1 MKTLSKST
9 LVWLIAFSI
18 SSQSCKI
25 TEALEPDDD
34 NTDNQTNSV
43 LYKTGWL
50 GNDNLADTPN
60 NIRFGFASST
70 NLPSSFDNSKLMPP
84 VKNQGQYG
92 TCVSWATGYYT
103 KTATEGISFNYG
115 ATELANE
122 KNQISAK
129 DLFTSL
135 PEGNSKGDKCDGSSY
150 IINFEMLQ
158 KRGAATLD
166 IVPYTGLGDC
176 SSSSIQSSWTKSAE
190 NHKIKNYRTIES
202 SVVAIK
208 QQIVNRVPVV
218 MGAKLSDSFMSW
230 NSDNVL
236 SANTT
241 YNNTGQHSYHAL
253 TIVGYDN
260 NKGLN
265 GAFKIIN
272 SWGTG
277 WGSKGFI
284 WIDYN
289 FFINSFLQR
298 DQAGNGVL
306 MVMSDGASKPTGD
319 PTPPPPTSEVDQ
331 VSGIELVSW
340 VEEDYSTATETKTPS
355 SRSVVFDIYNDGEF
369 TATPVNPWKAY
380 YLYYNS
386 KNANDYGIIFNY
398 NFTTKNLAPNKYNC
412 TSGSSCDFNLSI
424 PSWSSF
430 SEELFGSAEGVLVKY
445 TMPSNLTGSYYI
457 VLVVD
462 AEDVF
467 QEYDEDDNFF
477 YTTDDPIIFR
487 NGEGG
492 KISFKNSGKEF
503 SFKNTLSKNS
513 PKEQKKQFYSTIT
526 PERLNE
532 YSPEEIGEFIVQKKK
547 SGELDR
553 KIKDYENGQKT
564 NISIEPYFKK

>member
-34 NTDNQTNSV
+34 DTDSQTNSA

-50 GNDNLADTPN
+50 GNDNLAETPN

-135 PEGNSKGDKCDGSSY
+135 PEGNSKGVKCDGSSY

-241 YNNTGQHSYHAL
+241 PL
-253 TIVGYDN
+253 TI
-260 NKGLN
+260 
-265 GAFKIIN
+265 I
-272 SWGTG
+272 
-277 WGSKGFI
+277 
-284 WIDYN
+284 
-289 FFINSFLQR
+289 
-298 DQAGNGVL
+298 
-306 MVMSDGASKPTGD
+306 
-319 PTPPPPTSEVDQ
+319 Q
-331 VSGIELVSW
+331 VSI
-340 VEEDYSTATETKTPS
+340 
-355 SRSVVFDIYNDGEF
+355 RSM
-369 TATPVNPWKAY
+369 
-380 YLYYNS
+380 LLQS
-386 KNANDYGIIFNY
+386 
-398 NFTTKNLAPNKYNC
+398 
-412 TSGSSCDFNLSI
+412 
-424 PSWSSF
+424 
-430 SEELFGSAEGVLVKY
+430 
-445 TMPSNLTGSYYI
+445 
-457 VLVVD
+457 
-462 AEDVF
+462 
-467 QEYDEDDNFF
+467 
-477 YTTDDPIIFR
+477 
-487 NGEGG
+487 
-492 KISFKNSGKEF
+492 
-503 SFKNTLSKNS
+503 
-513 PKEQKKQFYSTIT
+513 
-526 PERLNE
+526 
-532 YSPEEIGEFIVQKKK
+532 
-547 SGELDR
+547 
-553 KIKDYENGQKT
+553 
-564 NISIEPYFKK
+564 

>member
-34 NTDNQTNSV
+34 DTDNQTNSA

-166 IVPYTGLGDC
+166 VVPYTGLGDC

-265 GAFKIIN
+265 GAFKVIN

-319 PTPPPPTSEVDQ
+319 PTPPPPPTEVDQ

-412 TSGSSCDFNLSI
+412 TSGSSCHFNLSI

-492 KISFKNSGKEF
+492 RISFKSTGKEF
-503 SFKNTLSKNS
+503 SFKNTISKNS
-513 PKEQKKQFYSTIT
+513 PKEQKKQFYTTIT

-547 SGELDR
+547 SGELER

>member
-1 MKTLSKST
+1 MKTLSIST
-9 LVWLIAFSI
+9 IFYLLVLGIT
-18 SSQSCKI
+18 SQSCKI

-34 NTDNQTNSV
+34 DTGNETSSA

-50 GNDNLADTPN
+50 GNDNLAETPN

-70 NLPSSFDNSKLMPP
+70 TLPSSFDNSKLMPP
-84 VKNQGQYG
+84 VKSQGQYG
-92 TCVSWATGYYT
+92 TCVSWATGYYA

-115 ATELANE
+115 TAELANE

-150 IINFEMLQ
+150 IVNFEMLQ

-166 IVPYTGLGDC
+166 VVPYTNLGDC
-176 SSSSIQSSWTKSAE
+176 SSSAIQTSWTKSAE

-208 QQIVNRVPVV
+208 QQIANRVPVV
-218 MGAKLSDSFMSW
+218 MGAKLSDNFMSW

-236 SANTT
+236 SSNTT
-241 YNNTGQHSYHAL
+241 FNNTGQHTYHAL

-289 FFINSFLQR
+289 FLINTFLQR
-298 DQAGNGVL
+298 DQNGNGVL
-306 MVMSDGASKPTGD
+306 MVMSDGASKPNGD
-319 PTPPPPTSEVDQ
+319 PTPPPPTEVDQ

-369 TATPVNPWKAY
+369 TATPVNPWKVY

-412 TSGSSCDFNLSI
+412 ASGNSCDFNLSI

-430 SEELFGSAEGVLVKY
+430 SEELFGSAEGVLVNY

-457 VLVVD
+457 VLVSD

-492 KISFKNSGKEF
+492 KISFKSSGKVF

-513 PKEQKKQFYSTIT
+513 PTEQKKQFYSTIT
-526 PERLNE
+526 PNRLND
-532 YSPEEIGEFIVQKKK
+532 YSPEEIGDFIAQKKK

-553 KIKDYENGQKT
+553 KIKAYENDHRN
-564 NISIEPYFKK
+564 NISIEPYLKK

>member
-1 MKTLSKST
+1 MKHLIYSKTISIFAIC
-9 LVWLIAFSI
+9 LILE
-18 SSQSCKI
+18 SCKI
-25 TEALEPDDD
+25 FEGPDPKEDVLAEPS
-34 NTDNQTNSV
+34 NET

-50 GNDNLADTPN
+50 GDDNLADTPN

-70 NLPSSFDNSKLMPP
+70 NLPNSFDNSKLMPP

-92 TCVSWATGYYT
+92 TCVSWASGYYA
-103 KTATEGISFNYG
+103 KTATEGISKNYG
-115 ATELANE
+115 VTELANE

-135 PEGNSKGDKCDGSSY
+135 PEGRSKGEKCDGSSY

-166 IVPYTGLGDC
+166 VVPYTNLGDC
-176 SSSSIQSSWTKSAE
+176 SSSSVQAAWTKSAE

-202 SVVAIK
+202 SIVAIK
-208 QQIVNRVPVV
+208 QQIVNRIPVV

-236 SANTT
+236 ASNTT

-265 GAFKIIN
+265 GAFKVIN

-289 FFINSFLQR
+289 FFLNSFLQR
-298 DQAGNGVL
+298 DQNGNGVL
-306 MVMSDGASKPTGD
+306 MVMSDGENKPTGD
-319 PTPPPPTSEVDQ
+319 PSPPPPAEVEQ
-331 VSGIELVSW
+331 LSGIELVSW
-340 VEEDYSTATETKTPS
+340 VEEDYSTSSETKIPG

-369 TATPVNPWKAY
+369 TASPIKPWKVY

-386 KNANDYGIIFNY
+386 KNANDYGIIFNH
-398 NFTTKNLAPNKYNC
+398 NFTTKNLGPNKFTC
-412 TSGSSCDFNLSI
+412 STSNTCDFNVSI

-430 SEELFGSAEGVLVKY
+430 SEELFGSAEGVLLNY
-445 TMPSNLTGSYYI
+445 RLPSNLTGSYYI
-457 VLVVD
+457 VLVAD
-462 AEDVF
+462 AEDIF
-467 QEYDEDDNFF
+467 EEYDEEDNFF
-477 YTTDDPIIFR
+477 YTTDDPIVFR

-492 KISFKNSGKEF
+492 RISFKETGKDF
-503 SFKNTLSKNS
+503 SFKNPLQKNS
-513 PKEQKKQFYSTIT
+513 PKEQKKQFNSTIKAD
-526 PERLNE
+526 RLND
-532 YSPEEIGEFIVQKKK
+532 YSSEEIREFIIQKKK
-547 SGELDR
+547 SGELDK
-553 KIKDYENGQKT
+553 KIKEYESFQNNT
-564 NISIEPYFKK
+564 ISIQPYFKK

>member
-34 NTDNQTNSV
+34 DTDNQTNSA

-166 IVPYTGLGDC
+166 VVPYTGLGDC

-265 GAFKIIN
+265 GAFKVIN

-319 PTPPPPTSEVDQ
+319 PTPPPPPTEVDQ

-369 TATPVNPWKAY
+369 TATPVNPWKTY

-492 KISFKNSGKEF
+492 RISFKSTGKEF
-503 SFKNTLSKNS
+503 SFKNTISKNS
-513 PKEQKKQFYSTIT
+513 LKEQKKQFYTTIT

-547 SGELDR
+547 SGELER

>member
-1 MKTLSKST
+1 
-9 LVWLIAFSI
+9 
-18 SSQSCKI
+18 
-25 TEALEPDDD
+25 
-34 NTDNQTNSV
+34 
-43 LYKTGWL
+43 
-50 GNDNLADTPN
+50 
-60 NIRFGFASST
+60 
-70 NLPSSFDNSKLMPP
+70 
-84 VKNQGQYG
+84 
-92 TCVSWATGYYT
+92 
-103 KTATEGISFNYG
+103 
-115 ATELANE
+115 
-122 KNQISAK
+122 
-129 DLFTSL
+129 
-135 PEGNSKGDKCDGSSY
+135 
-150 IINFEMLQ
+150 
-158 KRGAATLD
+158 
-166 IVPYTGLGDC
+166 
-176 SSSSIQSSWTKSAE
+176 
-190 NHKIKNYRTIES
+190 
-202 SVVAIK
+202 
-208 QQIVNRVPVV
+208 
-218 MGAKLSDSFMSW
+218 
-230 NSDNVL
+230 
-236 SANTT
+236 
-241 YNNTGQHSYHAL
+241 
-253 TIVGYDN
+253 
-260 NKGLN
+260 
-265 GAFKIIN
+265 
-272 SWGTG
+272 
-277 WGSKGFI
+277 
-284 WIDYN
+284 
-289 FFINSFLQR
+289 
-298 DQAGNGVL
+298 

-430 SEELFGSAEGVLVKY
+430 SEELFGSAEGLLVKY

-477 YTTDDPIIFR
+477 YTTDDPIVFR

-492 KISFKNSGKEF
+492 RISFKNSGKEF

-513 PKEQKKQFYSTIT
+513 PKEQKKQFYTTIT

-553 KIKDYENGQKT
+553 KIKDYENGQRN

>member
-1 MKTLSKST
+1 MKHLSNSKILGI
-9 LVWLIAFSI
+9 LVFCLILE
-18 SSQSCKI
+18 SCKI
-25 TEALEPDDD
+25 FEGPDPKEDELAEPTTEA
-34 NTDNQTNSV
+34 

-50 GNDNLADTPN
+50 GDDNLAETPN

-92 TCVSWATGYYT
+92 TCVSWASGYYA
-103 KTATEGISFNYG
+103 KTATEGISKNYG
-115 ATELANE
+115 VNELANE

-135 PEGNSKGDKCDGSSY
+135 PEGKSKGEKCDGSSY
-150 IINFEMLQ
+150 LLNFEMLQ

-166 IVPYTGLGDC
+166 VVPYTNLGDC
-176 SSSSIQSSWTKSAE
+176 SSSAVQASWTKSAE

-202 SVVAIK
+202 SVLAIK

-218 MGAKLSDSFMSW
+218 MGAKLSDSFMNW

-236 SANTT
+236 ASNTT
-241 YNNTGQHSYHAL
+241 YNNTGQHAYHAL

-289 FFINSFLQR
+289 FFINTFLQR
-298 DQAGNGVL
+298 DQNGNGVL
-306 MVMSDGASKPTGD
+306 MVMSDGENKPTGD
-319 PTPPPPTSEVDQ
+319 PSPPPAEVEKL
-331 VSGIELVSW
+331 SGIELVSW
-340 VEEDYSTATETKTPS
+340 VEEDYSTSSETKNS
-355 SRSVVFDIYNDGEF
+355 GSREVIFDIYNDGEF
-369 TATPVNPWKAY
+369 TANPIKPWKVY

-386 KNANDYGIIFNY
+386 KNANDYGIIFNH
-398 NFTTKNLAPNKYNC
+398 NFTTKNLAPNTYNC
-412 TSGSSCDFNLSI
+412 TSGNTCDFNVSI

-445 TMPSNLTGSYYI
+445 TMPTTLTGSYYI
-457 VLVVD
+457 VLVAD
-462 AEDVF
+462 SDDIF
-467 QEYDEDDNFF
+467 DEYDEEDNFF
-477 YTTDDPIIFR
+477 YTTDNPIVFR
-487 NGEGG
+487 NGAGG
-492 KISFKNSGKEF
+492 RISFKDNGKEF
-503 SFKNTLSKNS
+503 SFKNSISKNG
-513 PKEQKKQFYSTIT
+513 PKDLKKQFRSTINS
-526 PERLNE
+526 ERLND
-532 YSPEEIGEFIVQKKK
+532 YSTQEIAEFIIQKKK
-547 SGELDR
+547 SGELDK
-553 KIKDYENGQKT
+553 KIKDYENS
-564 NISIEPYFKK
+564 NSSNVSIEPYFKK